1 MKAEATGK
9 LATAKIIVKNTGSY
23 IYYLN
28 GDIIVIK
35 IYPTTQHTVTIKPLP
50 IPIKSFVVL

>member
-35 IYPTTQHTVTIKPLP
+35 I
-50 IPIKSFVVL
+50 